1 MNIIHKNIFLLL
13 FLLVLSNCGFK
24 VLHQNAGNNF
34 NIKEVY
40 SSGDKKI
47 NYKIKNN
54 LIVSST
60 KGNANLLNLN
70 LNTKKKKT
78 VKEKNIKNE
87 ITKYEISIVVKAIV
101 TENINNKN
109 HNLVVAATGDYNV
122 GKQNSTTRN
131 NEKQLIKLLSNSL
144 SDNILK
150 KINSTLNDN

>member
-54 LIVSST
+54 LIVSNSLT
-60 KGNANLLNLN
+60 GVLLNIFMFIGIFSSIKFYDNSKILILILMINITIYITGYYYLLFKKRDLN
-70 LNTKKKKT
+70 RNKKT
-78 VKEKNIKNE
+78 IKKTDNK
-87 ITKYEISIVVKAIV
+87 TDVISK
-101 TENINNKN
+101 
-109 HNLVVAATGDYNV
+109 
-122 GKQNSTTRN
+122 
-131 NEKQLIKLLSNSL
+131 
-144 SDNILK
+144 
-150 KINSTLNDN
+150 

>member
-1 MNIIHKNIFLLL
+1 MKKIIL
-13 FLLVLSNCGFK
+13 FLVLVLTSNCGFK
-24 VLHQNAGNNF
+24 VIGMSEQNNF
-34 NIKEVY
+34 SIVNIETT
-40 SSGDKKI
+40 GENKI
-47 NYKIKNN
+47 NYIIK
-54 LIVSST
+54 
-60 KGNANLLNLN
+60 KNLLKY
-70 LNTKKKKT
+70 TKKDINKINIKLET
-78 VKEKNIKNE
+78 EKIRNVKEKNIKNE